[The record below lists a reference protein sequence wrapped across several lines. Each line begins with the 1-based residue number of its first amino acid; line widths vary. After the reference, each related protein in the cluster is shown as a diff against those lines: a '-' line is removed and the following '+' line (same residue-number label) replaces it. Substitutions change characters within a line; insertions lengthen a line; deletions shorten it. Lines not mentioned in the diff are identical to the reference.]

1 METQALTKLFPQL
14 ETERLCLR
22 QLSLSDAKDV
32 FEIFSDDEVTKHYD
46 LATFTSIERAERFI
60 NRMNEKFAT
69 NEGIRWAIALKSTNR
84 LMGTCGYN
92 AVYSSSRRAI
102 IGYELKREHWGQG
115 YIPEALHAM
124 IKYGFAELQLN
135 RLEAFVIPG
144 NERSFKVLSKLGF
157 VEEGILREYGF
168 WKDQF
173 WDMRC
178 FSLLKRE
185 WQS

>member
-1 METQALTKLFPQL
+1 MQKAP
-14 ETERLCLR
+14 R
-22 QLSLSDAKDV
+22 
-32 FEIFSDDEVTKHYD
+32 H
-46 LATFTSIERAERFI
+46 
-60 NRMNEKFAT
+60 
-69 NEGIRWAIALKSTNR
+69 
-84 LMGTCGYN
+84 
-92 AVYSSSRRAI
+92 AI

-168 WKDQF
+168 WKDSVLGYA
-173 WDMRC
+173 M
-178 FSLLKRE
+178 LLFIEARMAKLINNFLLCGRLTTPMHTDRRKLIGLM
-185 WQS
+185 QVLFAAGDGQR